1 MEQGS
6 GQVWHPR
13 ATAVDAAA
21 KCLAWTG
28 FTGIPAMQVINLA
41 TREVV
46 WRCSTYYPQA
56 GQPISLAAADE
67 RHAYEL
73 ATTRIAEHHPRQ
85 PDDTTSS
92 ATQTSLFEMPGG
104 DPESIDVA
112 A

>member
-1 MEQGS
+1 
-6 GQVWHPR
+6 
-13 ATAVDAAA
+13 
-21 KCLAWTG
+21 
-28 FTGIPAMQVINLA
+28 MQVINLA

-73 ATTRIAEHHPRQ
+73 ATTRIAEHHPHQ
-85 PDDTTSS
+85 LDDTDSS

-104 DPESIDVA
+104 DLESIDFA